1 MRIFVAGGTGVI
13 GRRLVPMLVAHGHTV
28 TAMTRSAD
36 NAPAIEAMGAEP
48 AVSDV
53 FDAERLAEAV
63 GAARPE
69 AIIHELTDLPKA
81 MNPRKAETE
90 LAGNDRI
97 RIEGT
102 HNLVAAARAA
112 GASGFVAQSIAFAYR
127 NDGEGLKTEDD
138 PLDLGAAWPWRRS
151 VEALRDLEMATTGTP
166 GLRGVALRYGFFYGP
181 GTSFDPNDG
190 STAEM
195 VRKRRYPIVGSG
207 GGVFS
212 FVHIDDAA
220 RATVLAVEG
229 GASGVFNV
237 VDDEPAPLRD
247 VLPVYAETIGAK
259 PPRRVP
265 AFIARLLAGKQA
277 VALAT
282 ELRGVSNAK
291 AKRELGWEPR
301 YPTWRTGFAAAGS
314 EEAPSRQT
322 EGASA

>member
-13 GRRLVPMLVAHGHTV
+13 GRRLVPMLVANGHSV
-28 TAMTRSAD
+28 TAMTRSAGK
-36 NAPAIEAMGAEP
+36 APAIEAMRAEP
-48 AVSDV
+48 AVCDV
-53 FDAERLAEAV
+53 FDAERLTEAV

-69 AIIHELTDLPKA
+69 ALIHQLTDLPQA

-97 RIEGT
+97 RTEGT

-112 GASGFVAQSIAFAYR
+112 GASAFVAESIAFAYR

-138 PLDLGAAWPWRRS
+138 PLDLDAAWPWRRS
-151 VEALRDLEMATTGTP
+151 VEALRDLETATTGTQ

-181 GTSFDPNDG
+181 GTSFDPKDG

-237 VDDEPAPLRD
+237 VDDDPAPLRD
-247 VLPVYAETIGAK
+247 LLRVYAEAIGAK

-291 AKRELGWEPR
+291 AKRELGWEPE
-301 YPTWRTGFAAAGS
+301 YPTWRTGFAAG
-314 EEAPSRQT
+314 EEATVAPA
-322 EGASA
+322 GAAR